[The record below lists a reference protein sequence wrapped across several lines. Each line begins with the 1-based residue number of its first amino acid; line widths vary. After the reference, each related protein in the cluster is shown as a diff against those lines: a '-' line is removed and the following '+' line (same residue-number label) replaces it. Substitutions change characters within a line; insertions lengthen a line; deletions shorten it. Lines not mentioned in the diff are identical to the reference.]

1 MRLQWDL
8 LTTHSTRHGPVRSRD
23 SSKEVE
29 VTQRTHRRSAL
40 LLLLVP
46 VVGLL
51 CVPFYNYDAPT
62 LWGVPFFYWYQ
73 LLWVPITVLLI
84 WVVYRSTHD
93 ED

>member
-1 MRLQWDL
+1 M
-8 LTTHSTRHGPVRSRD
+8 
-23 SSKEVE
+23 
-29 VTQRTHRRSAL
+29 TQRTHRRPVL

>member
-1 MRLQWDL
+1 M
-8 LTTHSTRHGPVRSRD
+8 
-23 SSKEVE
+23 
-29 VTQRTHRRSAL
+29 TQRTHRRPVL

-51 CVPFYNYDAPT
+51 CVPLYNYDAPT
-62 LWGVPFFYWYQ
+62 LWGIPFFYWYQ

-84 WVVYRSTHD
+84 WFVYRSTHD